1 MMNSSTY
8 ILMLVVF
15 SASFVYAMG
24 ADMPTLPETPM
35 ADPGKLTGTTENEGT
50 ASGSETTGPD
60 ATGSPEN
67 VEDIDTSTTND
78 ATAPEVNEARGNGD
92 AALTGDDSCIEVSL
106 PDVLGIGK
114 CLGNNL
120 DLCQNEKTLVPGV
133 LSLVNCTVTSLFKN
147 LSPQNALVVVK
158 DILVALINKLIPGV
172 ARLVEASLAR
182 RKLSE
187 NVTIANNI
195 CEGEINIKIPN
206 SLGKCLDNTLL
217 FCEKGKLIDM
227 SLLESLGRA
236 VGCIVKDLFT
246 TLPHETLKKLL
257 CDVVKLVADLLG
269 RTVKTAVSTIC

>member
-15 SASFVYAMG
+15 SASFVYAM
-24 ADMPTLPETPM
+24 DMPTLPETPM